1 MSQGFGYCEIMSEDC
16 LSGMTE
22 QQTSRIFKRIR
33 RKLGEPVMGVELED
47 EQLEECLCEAIEE
60 YSSYIHQWGLENRL
74 SQMLGLPSDI
84 DFTLK
89 FVSQNFG
96 FERTF
101 SRAYAEQVNGLGGV
115 NSMRELK
122 LSHIPLTAGTQDY
135 IIPAHQELNE
145 VLWFTPNF
153 INLFGLDPFAN
164 SNIAFSEFGASFAGH
179 TLYHVMPVYDTI
191 LTAQAAEL
199 RNKVRGSEYSYRVRG
214 GADGTK
220 VISLYPIPRVN
231 TTAGVGSSNMGIGG
245 GAGTPGTMF
254 YYYYDTL
261 GIGGN
266 EAFSGNTANP
276 GFTGSTNPIDGLE
289 DQGNGLV
296 SGPSDAILYNLR
308 YNELNDPAK
317 TWVKKYAQANA
328 KELLGIGIRGKFS
341 GELPIP
347 DASLTMNHADL
358 ISNGKEDMKALKE
371 ELRDLLDRLNYKALL
386 ENNAL
391 MQEYVNKTLSYG
403 PLPIYIG

>member
-1 MSQGFGYCEIMSEDC
+1 MSGFGYCEVISEDC
-16 LSGMTE
+16 LDGMSE
-22 QQTSRIFKRIR
+22 EKIQRIFRRIR

-60 YSSYIHQWGLENRL
+60 YSSYIHQWALENRL
-74 SQMLGLPSDI
+74 SQMLGLPNEI

-101 SRAYAEQVNGLGGV
+101 TTAYAEQVSGLGGM
-115 NSMRELK
+115 NSNREMK
-122 LSHIPLTAGTQDY
+122 LASITLTAGTQDY
-135 IIPAHQELNE
+135 IIPSGREINE
-145 VLWFTPNF
+145 ILWFTPNF

-214 GADGTK
+214 GANGNK
-220 VISLYPIPRVN
+220 VVSLYPIPRN
-231 TTAGVGSSNMGIGG
+231 NKAGVGAANMGIGG

-254 YYYYDTL
+254 YYYYDKA

-266 EAFSGNTANP
+266 DAFSGYTANP
-276 GFTGSTNPIDGLE
+276 GFTGQTDANGNVM
-289 DQGNGLV
+289 QGNGLV
-296 SGPSDAILYNLR
+296 SGPSDAKLYNLK
-308 YNELNDPAK
+308 YDELNDPAK
-317 TWVKKYAQANA
+317 TWVKKYAQAMA
-328 KELLGIGIRGKFS
+328 KEVLGLGVRGKFS

-347 DASLTMNHADL
+347 DATLTLNSSDL
-358 ISNGKEDMKALKE
+358 ITNGREDMRILKE
-371 ELRDLLDRLNYKALL
+371 ELQALLEKLNYKALL

-391 MQEYVNKTLSYG
+391 MQENINKTLSYG

>member
-1 MSQGFGYCEIMSEDC
+1 MGQGFGYCEIISEDC
-16 LSGMTE
+16 LIGMTE
-22 QQTSRIFKRIR
+22 QQISRIYRRIR

-47 EQLEECLCEAIEE
+47 EQLEESLCEAIEE

-96 FERTF
+96 FEKSF

-122 LSHIPLTAGTQDY
+122 LGNIPLTAGTQDY
-135 IIPAHQELNE
+135 TIPAGQELNE

-199 RNKVRGSEYSYRVRG
+199 RNKVRGSEYSYRVR
-214 GADGTK
+214 
-220 VISLYPIPRVN
+220 
-231 TTAGVGSSNMGIGG
+231 AG
-245 GAGTPGTMF
+245 
-254 YYYYDTL
+254 
-261 GIGGN
+261 
-266 EAFSGNTANP
+266 
-276 GFTGSTNPIDGLE
+276 
-289 DQGNGLV
+289 
-296 SGPSDAILYNLR
+296 SDVQR
-308 YNELNDPAK
+308 
-317 TWVKKYAQANA
+317 
-328 KELLGIGIRGKFS
+328 
-341 GELPIP
+341 
-347 DASLTMNHADL
+347 
-358 ISNGKEDMKALKE
+358 
-371 ELRDLLDRLNYKALL
+371 
-386 ENNAL
+386 
-391 MQEYVNKTLSYG
+391 
-403 PLPIYIG
+403 